1 MKIVTLSSKNQITIP
16 NDLLISLGA
25 RSVNKFLLKQD
36 NDVIIMRPLKTSI
49 VDEVAGSL
57 TKYVSLDKLGVSF
70 EKIMEE
76 TKRITAE
83 KLAKKK

>member
-25 RSVNKFLLKQD
+25 RSVNKFLLEENKG
-36 NDVIIMRPLKTSI
+36 VITMRPLKNSI

-57 TKYVSLDKLGVSF
+57 TKYVSPDKLGVPF

>member
-16 NDLLISLGA
+16 NDFLISLGA
-25 RSVNKFLLKQD
+25 QSVNKFLLKQD
-36 NDVIIMRPLKTSI
+36 KDVIIMKPLKTSI
-49 VDEVAGSL
+49 VDEIAGSL
-57 TKYVSLDKLGVSF
+57 TKYVSPDKLGVPF